1 MFGVTFWVCKC
12 SSMARKMEQGE
23 RCALREIAS
32 RLTVERA
39 NLNQR
44 LMRMKSDMEVRAK
57 VHEYV

>member
-1 MFGVTFWVCKC
+1 
-12 SSMARKMEQGE
+12 MARKMEQGE